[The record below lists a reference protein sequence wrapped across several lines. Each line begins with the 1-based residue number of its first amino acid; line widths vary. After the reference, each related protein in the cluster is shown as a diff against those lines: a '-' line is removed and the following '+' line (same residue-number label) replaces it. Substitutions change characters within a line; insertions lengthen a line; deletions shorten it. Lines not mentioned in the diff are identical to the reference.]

1 MKKIEDLKSQL
12 AELEVK
18 AEAAQKESSDTLY
31 DLVLESPKTIKQIQD
46 RINKDYEWE
55 SRTAAVVVHLHDRLS
70 EERKRISVAEASEDG
85 SITIQMKGIELNGL
99 YQAMLNMKGTGVE
112 NARTFAR
119 LLTSIGKQVTEAM
132 QAMAAVNQKVMEIH
146 NEISEVENQI
156 ARIEDAELAE
166 RLEAD
171 DRANNPVMEEAD
183 QKA

>member
-1 MKKIEDLKSQL
+1 MKNIEDLKSQL
-12 AELEVK
+12 AELVVK

-70 EERKRISVAEASEDG
+70 EERKRINTPSFMNDG
-85 SITIQMKGIELNGL
+85 SIIIQMKGIELNAL
-99 YQAMLNMKGTGVE
+99 YQAMLNMKGIGVE

-132 QAMAAVNQKVMEIH
+132 QAMAAVNQTVMEIH
-146 NEISEVENQI
+146 KQITEVENEI

-166 RLEAD
+166 RLEAE
-171 DRANNPVMEEAD
+171 DRANNQTEVEAD
-183 QKA
+183 QTA